1 MLLVQTNIQFCIS
14 PSAMCDFSVI
24 YIWLIKD
31 IWLVRC
37 SPKNLHWLSIL
48 MMSLPILNWFC
59 VLFVCLLWKI
69 TTALFVGLNFRCH
82 LLKKRLAWF
91 RISWSCLS
99 ESAIK
104 VISSIMSRR
113 TIMRWLYM
121 IPYPS
126 ALISTFSWSI
136 KSANSGP
143 DNGLPCLIL
152 YSILI
157 ASVWPNFVATVV
169 LRFWFNLYTILHSFP
184 LIHRSRSK

>member
-1 MLLVQTNIQFCIS
+1 MLAELNIQFCIS
-14 PSAMCDFSVI
+14 PSTMCHFSVI
-24 YIWLIKD
+24 WWTKD

-37 SPKNLHWLSIL
+37 SLKNVYWLFTL
-48 MMSLPILNWFC
+48 MMSLLILNWFC

-143 DNGLPCLIL
+143 DNGLPCLIQS
-152 YSILI
+152 SILI
-157 ASVWPNFVATVV
+157 ASARPNFVAIVV
-169 LRFWFNLYTILHSFP
+169 LRFWFNLYITLHSFP
-184 LIHRSRSK
+184 LIPRSHSK